1 MSRHLCF
8 QELNLLDKS
17 DSDAIAS
24 DSEYGEIPFWI
35 PKNEHVM
42 TAYVH
47 VGQCGNQLGAAFWQ
61 LVGSDDVQDPVAPT
75 KKQLSSTAQKWTP
88 SPAPTAKK
96 KPSPS
101 LSATPPLFF
110 RHFYHQQSRKARCVL
125 VDTEPKV
132 IRSLLA
138 SAWPSP
144 SHQPAFVH
152 YEQSGRGNNWAM
164 GYNFQRF
171 QRNVI
176 PSKTEPRRAQASR
189 QPPEF
194 TPFDDDKRELVE
206 LAMDS
211 LQKLVEMTDCFQGV
225 VLSHSLGGGTGSG
238 LGCRLMELIRDTY
251 PRSYLVAASVA
262 PSWKCGDT
270 PLQNYNSVFTLAHLQ
285 EHADCVIYKENDE
298 LLRAAG
304 YWKSLQSQH
313 DQSQHTDYQSSVA
326 GGSRKISIAEL
337 NHVAAADL
345 AGLLFPM
352 TSRSHSTSS
361 PPPVI
366 VAPFDFGKVLHDLC
380 PMPSAKFLDVRTGV
394 LRAKP
399 LMFKATAAK
408 ASDPLFHA
416 GVCQV
421 PLLASRSASIKSDDE
436 VEFIATKLFR
446 QTAQSFPR
454 SQYANLASSTI
465 FRGFPYPSDPTATK
479 QAQLTADAA
488 FPGVAWDPEY
498 QSVLSYSPSPPFASH
513 GGKASVTICTN
524 NGHVLTS
531 AEQFLQRAQR
541 QFHAKA
547 YVHWYKQH
555 GLEESHFLEAFE
567 KCQRLS
573 AEYKELLH

>member
-1 MSRHLCF
+1 MAAF
-8 QELNLLDKS
+8 
-17 DSDAIAS
+17 
-24 DSEYGEIPFWI
+24 
-35 PKNEHVM
+35 
-42 TAYVH
+42 VH

-61 LVGSDDVQDPVAPT
+61 LVGSDDDGDSTPAPAHT
-75 KKQLSSTAQKWTP
+75 KQQLLSSTATQRKP
-88 SPAPTAKK
+88 PPAPATK
-96 KPSPS
+96 KPSAS
-101 LSATPPLFF
+101 TAPPLFF
-110 RHFYHQQSRKARCVL
+110 RHFYHQQSRKARCIL

-132 IRSLLA
+132 IRSIVGSDSSTA
-138 SAWPSP
+138 AVVSAWPTP
-144 SHQPAFVH
+144 TRQPAFVH

-176 PSKTEPRRAQASR
+176 PSKTAPAATAHAGKPRRARAAAQR
-189 QPPEF
+189 PKF
-194 TPFDDDKRELVE
+194 TPFDEDKRELME

-211 LQKLVEMTDCFQGV
+211 LQKLVETTDCFQGTV
-225 VLSHSLGGGTGSG
+225 VMHSLGGGTGSG

-298 LLRAAG
+298 LLRTVG
-304 YWKSLQSQH
+304 YWKTLLSQQQGQNQ
-313 DQSQHTDYQSSVA
+313 DSDYRSASN
-326 GGSRKISIAEL
+326 GGHKISIAEL
-337 NHVAAADL
+337 NHLAAADL
-345 AGLLFPM
+345 AGLLFPI
-352 TSRSHSTSS
+352 TSKSHLTPSSS
-361 PPPVI
+361 PPV
-366 VAPFDFGKVLHDLC
+366 VTAPFNFGKLLHDLC

-394 LRAKP
+394 LRSKPPMSKTTAK
-399 LMFKATAAK
+399 A

-421 PLLASRSASIKSDDE
+421 PLLQSHSANSRNDGE
-436 VEFIATKLFR
+436 VEAIANKLFR

-454 SQYANLASSTI
+454 SAYANLSSSTI
-465 FRGFPYPSDPTATK
+465 FRGFSSPSDPRALK
-479 QAQLTADAA
+479 QAQAAADAA
-488 FPGVAWDPEY
+488 FPSVAWSPEY
-498 QSVLSYSPSPPFASH
+498 QFVLSYSPSVPFASL
-513 GGKASVTICTN
+513 GGKASVTICAN

-567 KCQRLS
+567 KCERLTT
-573 AEYKELLH
+573 EYKELLQ